1 MMFTLA
7 LDPAQVLFQSAG
19 PSDMLEASDADDVEV
34 VHTSGGYL
42 GFQRA
47 LGHRDFYPNGGS
59 WPQPGCALD
68 YAGTLHR
75 YTFLALPVYI
85 SGPLLFR

>member
-1 MMFTLA
+1 MLCTLA

-59 WPQPGCALD
+59 WPQPGCTLD
-68 YAGTLHR
+68 YAGT
-75 YTFLALPVYI
+75 P
-85 SGPLLFR
+85 SMLLLITSLVQMIIFYM

>member
-1 MMFTLA
+1 MSYNINRYSLFMIMWVVLA

-75 YTFLALPVYI
+75 
-85 SGPLLFR
+85 